1 MPDAKVINFLESSAI
16 AVVGAN
22 RDSDKY
28 GYRVW
33 RSLRERGKLVFAVN
47 PNCDEIE
54 GEPCYAT
61 LSDLPEPPPAVIFI
75 TSPDVTQTVV
85 EEALKLGVRRSW
97 MQPGAE
103 SFAALAV
110 IESAGGEATYN
121 CCILVTYL

>member
-54 GEPCYAT
+54 GEPCYDT
-61 LSDLPEPPPAVIFI
+61 LSDLSEPPPAVIFI
-75 TSPDVTQTVV
+75 TPPDVTQTVV
-85 EEALKLGVRRSW
+85 EEALKLGVRRFW

-103 SFAALAV
+103 SFAALAA

-121 CCILVTYL
+121 RCILVTYL